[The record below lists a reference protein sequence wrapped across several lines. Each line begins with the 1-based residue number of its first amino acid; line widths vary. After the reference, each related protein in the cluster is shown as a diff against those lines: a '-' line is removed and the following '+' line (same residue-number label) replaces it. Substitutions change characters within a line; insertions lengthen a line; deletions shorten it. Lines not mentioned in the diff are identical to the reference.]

1 MAVTINSARSPNWL
15 DSRRI
20 NLTTRQA
27 SQIILKNIFVTLLLS
42 GSKKNLKN
50 STQVEI
56 DSLEE
61 EIEDNNQRLD
71 EIHSLLKAFKN
82 NVVGGEQ
89 ISVDKK
95 QYHLELEKEH
105 REVEKQL
112 YRLNKKLKS
121 LIIERKNY

>member
-1 MAVTINSARSPNWL
+1 MRSLAVTINSARSPNWL

-71 EIHSLLKAFKN
+71 EIHRLLKAFKN
-82 NVVGGEQ
+82 NVEGGEQ

-112 YRLNKKLKS
+112 YKLSK
-121 LIIERKNY
+121 ET

>member
-1 MAVTINSARSPNWL
+1 M
-15 DSRRI
+15 
-20 NLTTRQA
+20 
-27 SQIILKNIFVTLLLS
+27 
-42 GSKKNLKN
+42 KN

-112 YRLNKKLKS
+112 YKLNKKLKS
-121 LIIERKNY
+121 LVIERRNYWVGMKQIQKKYIIVLVICAVGYFFIAFVANNPG

>member
-1 MAVTINSARSPNWL
+1 
-15 DSRRI
+15 
-20 NLTTRQA
+20 
-27 SQIILKNIFVTLLLS
+27 
-42 GSKKNLKN
+42 LKN

-71 EIHSLLKAFKN
+71 EIHSLLKTFKN

-89 ISVDKK
+89 ISVDKKK

-105 REVEKQL
+105 REVEKHVLDTEGLTSEQVVAKC
-112 YRLNKKLKS
+112 RKRRRKS
-121 LIIERKNY
+121 EFDLEYSSALLIDPKILRKFI